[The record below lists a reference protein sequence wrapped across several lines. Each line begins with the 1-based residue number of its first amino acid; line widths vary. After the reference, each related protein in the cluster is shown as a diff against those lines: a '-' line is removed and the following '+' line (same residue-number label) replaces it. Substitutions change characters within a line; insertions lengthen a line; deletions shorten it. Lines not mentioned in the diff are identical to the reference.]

1 MLKPGTVA
9 FQAEGVNGLSRL
21 NAIFVEPNEATAVM
35 GIKEYRDMMQNGTV
49 YNLQGVKVTA
59 PVKGQMYIQ
68 NGRKFVAK

>member
-1 MLKPGTVA
+1 MNG
-9 FQAEGVNGLSRL
+9 EGVNGLSRL
-21 NAIFVEPNEATAVM
+21 DIVWDEPNEATAVL
-35 GIKEYRDMMQNGTV
+35 GIKEYRDMMQNGTI